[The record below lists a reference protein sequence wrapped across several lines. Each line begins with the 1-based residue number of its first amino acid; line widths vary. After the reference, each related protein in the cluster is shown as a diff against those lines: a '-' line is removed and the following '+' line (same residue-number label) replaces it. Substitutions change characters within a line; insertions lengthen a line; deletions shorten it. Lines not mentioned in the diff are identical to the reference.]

1 MVLVLGGCA
10 GHAPQDYLKPQ
21 GPMAEKPYQLFKEI
35 FWYAVMPVFV
45 IIEGLLLFTIFR
57 YRHRRGRED
66 PIETDAPT
74 KLRWVVVPAVI
85 MMFVD
90 LAPFGKEAKTTFE
103 LARAPKGDVLDVDV
117 YGHMWWWEF
126 VYPGYRVPK
135 TPASYR
141 LTTANEL
148 HIPTGRP
155 VRAVLRSIEP
165 GLRSLPDFKASGSSE
180 LPTGV
185 IHSFWVPK
193 LAGKQDV
200 VPGHENKLTLIA
212 DKPGVYY
219 GQCTEYCNLSHA
231 NMRLR
236 VVAEAPDD
244 FDAWITA
251 QKRAVAKPDSGPAAD
266 GYELFV
272 GKGGCL
278 ACHTAVG
285 AEANNFARVGPNLT
299 HLKSRATFGGAT
311 FENTPENLKRWVTD
325 PPAMKPMRPEQGT
338 GMPNRGLKKD
348 EVDKIVAFLE
358 TLR

>member
-1 MVLVLGGCA
+1 MLLVLGGCA

-21 GPMAEKPYQLFKEI
+21 GPMAQKPYELFKEI
-35 FWYAVMPVFV
+35 FWYAVVPVFV

-74 KLRWVVVPAVI
+74 KLRWIVVPAVI
-85 MMFVD
+85 MMLVD
-90 LAPFGKEAKTTFE
+90 LAPFGKEAQTTFE

-155 VRAVLRSIEP
+155 VRVVLRSIEP
-165 GLRSLPDFKASGSSE
+165 GLRSLPDFKASGSSD

-200 VPGHENKLTLIA
+200 VPGHENKLTLVA
-212 DKPGVYY
+212 DKPGVYF

-251 QKRAVAKPDSGPAAD
+251 QKRAVAKPESGAAAD